1 MKPINKSTKP
11 VRLLP
16 RRLANGL
23 LAWQATLAYISAQ
36 QSPDALLELMA
47 YPAED
52 GHEVQWSAAVSWGKK
67 KESVRDLPSPE
78 AALDSLWQEV
88 ERNHVIFISEEDTM
102 RRPSGYA
109 PNEWIDPH
117 TAEILGRFI
126 ETTQAIFSFDWR
138 VIIIYHATESP
149 LSRVQM
155 RLLAEG
161 NTVTAGGRGPALI
174 DATRDLYRNA
184 APAYAAHTM
193 EEIPAEDKGVT
204 E

>member
-1 MKPINKSTKP
+1 MKPITKSTKP
-11 VRLLP
+11 IRLLP

-47 YPAED
+47 YPVEESQA
-52 GHEVQWSAAVSWGKK
+52 VQWSATVSWGKK
-67 KESVRDLPSPE
+67 KESVRDLPSLQ
-78 AALDSLWQEV
+78 AALDTLWQEV
-88 ERNHVIFISEEDTM
+88 ERNHVIFISEEDTV

-109 PNEWIDPH
+109 PNEWIDAH

-126 ETTQAIFSFDWR
+126 ETTHAVFTSGWR
-138 VIIIYHATESP
+138 VVIIYHAIESP

-193 EEIPAEDKGVT
+193 EETPTDDKDDS